1 MKLNLFTVLL
11 IATIDAVSP
20 RGPKTTA
27 TTSETIELS
36 IDSAANNTE
45 ETTPYPLTSA
55 TSAIIKTEETTAYPR
70 TTADTAPIPTYTP
83 GTTGEITVTI
93 TTANTTATTETITTT
108 EITTLIN
115 DDSSNTIITFVS
127 GLLISILLSI

>member
-1 MKLNLFTVLL
+1 MNLNLFTVWL

-20 RGPKTTA
+20 RGPKTFA

-93 TTANTTATTETITTT
+93 TTANTETIPTT

>member
-1 MKLNLFTVLL
+1 MNLNLFTVWL

-20 RGPKTTA
+20 RGPKTFA

-36 IDSAANNTE
+36 NDSAANKTE
-45 ETTPYPLTSA
+45 ETTPYPLTTA

-93 TTANTTATTETITTT
+93 TTANTETIPTT
-108 EITTLIN
+108 EITTLVN

>member
-1 MKLNLFTVLL
+1 MKLKLFTVWL

-27 TTSETIELS
+27 TTSETIELI
-36 IDSAANNTE
+36 IDSRANNTE

-70 TTADTAPIPTYTP
+70 TTADTVEKTYTP
-83 GTTGEITVTI
+83 GTTGDTI
-93 TTANTTATTETITTT
+93 TTANTTATTGTITTA

-115 DDSSNTIITFVS
+115 DNKSNTIITFVS